1 MRDRRA
7 SRRSTRP
14 RSSPTSRASSRWRS
28 PARSKAGASICARS
42 LRSGAP
48 AASSAPACRPHHG
61 RLRARPVVAKPAARR
76 AFSRRGRLGG
86 RRLAPRSHLRSRPEY
101 PRQRSRR
108 PSPTMTAFAASAVR
122 RICCRACATTSARI
136 PTDGST
142 SPACF
147 TPSGP
152 RTAPKKRPD
161 ERASL
166 TARDVRVRMSRP
178 RGQAGFQFAACVL
191 R

>member
-1 MRDRRA
+1 MA
-7 SRRSTRP
+7 V
-14 RSSPTSRASSRWRS
+14 
-28 PARSKAGASICARS
+28 AGAQYGWRLD
-42 LRSGAP
+42 LREI
-48 AASSAPACRPHHG
+48 AAIWRAGCII
-61 RLRARPVVAKPAARR
+61 RARMLDRIMDAYERDPSLQSLLLAEHFRDAVASAEGAWRQ
-76 AFSRRGRLGG
+76 G
-86 RRLAPRSHLRSRPEY
+86 SHLRSRPEY

-108 PSPTMTAFAASAVR
+108 ASPTMTAFAASAVR

-166 TARDVRVRMSRP
+166 TARDARVRMSRP